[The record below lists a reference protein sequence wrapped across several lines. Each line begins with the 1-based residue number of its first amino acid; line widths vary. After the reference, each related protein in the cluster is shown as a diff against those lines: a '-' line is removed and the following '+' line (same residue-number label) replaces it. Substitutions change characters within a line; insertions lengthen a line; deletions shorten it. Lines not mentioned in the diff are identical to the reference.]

1 MNRTQRRNPEL
12 QILHDIFDAYNILKT
27 YAESI
32 GDTIILKKIKKWES
46 YKVIQLRSHSK
57 SEIKKD
63 YFEIIEYY
71 REVIKDV
78 DSFVN
83 EQ

>member
-1 MNRTQRRNPEL
+1 MNRTQRRNSEP
-12 QILHDIFDAYNILKT
+12 QILKNIFDAYHILKT
-27 YAESI
+27 YAESVN
-32 GDTIILKKIKKWES
+32 DTIILKKIKKWES
-46 YKVIQLRSHSK
+46 YKVIQLRGHTK
-57 SEIKKD
+57 SELKKD
-63 YFEIIEYY
+63 YFEIIGYY